1 MISIRQAFLQELR
14 LNSGRF
20 GFSMALCVLSVG
32 AAVTITDGLM
42 TLLPLWAALAWF
54 RYGRADTIDR
64 AELRASLGLSRADRV
79 RGRAAVIGVES
90 IILLLISE
98 IWLLTA
104 PVLDFGTTVRP
115 GATFGISGPP
125 DLSELVLVLVG
136 TLQAVFV
143 LLLTAIV
150 VGGDCVTHR
159 PARSMGVLSIVV
171 YLGAGLL
178 GSVLIG
184 LPLTMLDHVGNP
196 ELPYLVAG
204 AGTVVV
210 IAVLALVLRSR
221 IRAWIGLLDSVSAT
235 QSLVAA

>member
-159 PARSMGVLSIVV
+159 PARSMAVLSIVV
-171 YLGAGLL
+171 YL
-178 GSVLIG
+178 VLIG

-221 IRAWIGLLDSVSAT
+221 IRAWIGLLDSGAAT